1 MGFCI
6 FNNVAVGARY
16 VQQKYGLAK
25 VLIID
30 WDVHHG
36 NGTQAAFYD
45 DPNVLYFSVHQ
56 WPFYPGTG
64 STTETGAGAGENLT
78 INVPLPAG
86 SGDAE
91 YAQAFEEHLRP
102 AALTFDPDFV
112 FISAGFDAQ
121 ADDTLGGMDVTPG
134 GFARLTQMVMEIAAK
149 CCKNRLVSVLEGGY
163 SLDALAGSVEA
174 HIRALME

>member
-16 VQQKYGLAK
+16 VQQKYGLARI
-25 VLIID
+25 LIID

-36 NGTQAAFYD
+36 NGTQAMFYD

-64 STTETGAGAGENLT
+64 SVLETGAGAGENLT
-78 INVPLPAG
+78 INVPLSAG

-91 YAQAFEEHLRP
+91 YSEAFAEQLRP

-121 ADDTLGGMDVTPG
+121 DDDTLGGMRVTPG
-134 GFARLTQMVMEIAAK
+134 GFARLTQMVMEIAAQ

-163 SLDALAGSVEA
+163 GLDALAGSVEA
-174 HIRALME
+174 HVRTLME